1 MIEKVSDD
9 SYISYENKMH
19 RKQAFA
25 IMHPEFVTDVNSTV
39 EFGINFP
46 ENIPNATL
54 FLRTDFLP
62 VKLFRYNGESWVE
75 LNKGLLKESAYSRK
89 YISHL
94 IAKINEHD
102 YDNVLLDAV
111 VAEGVDSETVSV
123 FNDIE
128 IKHITE
134 FKV

>member
-9 SYISYENKMH
+9 SYISYNNKMH

-25 IMHPEFVTDVNSTV
+25 IMHPEFVTDIRSTV
-39 EFGINFP
+39 IFGINFP
-46 ENIPNATL
+46 EDIPNATL

-62 VKLFRYNGESWVE
+62 TKLFRFNGESWVE
-75 LNKGLLKESAYSRK
+75 LDKSLLKESAYSRK

-94 IAKINEHD
+94 ITTINEHD

-111 VAEGVDSETVSV
+111 VAEGVDSNSVMV

-134 FKV
+134 FKT